1 VLCADD
7 AGANALPMPASAEVI
22 RYGLTS
28 PDARL
33 RAERVRRAGLGS
45 VFDVVYDGEAL
56 GEVTLAVP
64 GEHNV
69 RNALA
74 ALAAGLALGLTVPAM
89 APGLAAFRGVERR
102 FQLLGEAGGALVV
115 DDYAHHPT
123 EVRATIEAAR
133 AAAPERSGGLASR
146 WRSILAVFAALVLL
160 ASPLWGPPV
169 LRRLDF
175 FRVRRVEILGAR
187 YTAPGELLDRLR
199 VDTTRS
205 VWDPLD
211 PLAARLRTHAQI
223 ESVTVTRRLPG
234 TLVVRVKER
243 HPVALVDAPGGLR
256 AVDERGRRLPLDPS
270 RTPVDAPVVTAA
282 PRDTL
287 VYHLLGEMQR
297 EAPTLYARLSS
308 IRPVGADEIVLQI
321 SELSVRAMTNVT
333 LARLGDID
341 PVQRDLTRRQLHPTE
356 IDLRYRDQVIARLP

>member
-1 VLCADD
+1 
-7 AGANALPMPASAEVI
+7 MTE
-22 RYGLTS
+22 
-28 PDARL
+28 
-33 RAERVRRAGLGS
+33 
-45 VFDVVYDGEAL
+45 DG
-56 GEVTLAVP
+56 P
-64 GEHNV
+64 S
-69 RNALA
+69 R
-74 ALAAGLALGLTVPAM
+74 
-89 APGLAAFRGVERR
+89 
-102 FQLLGEAGGALVV
+102 
-115 DDYAHHPT
+115 D
-123 EVRATIEAAR
+123 
-133 AAAPERSGGLASR
+133 RSGGLASR
-146 WRSILAVFAALVLL
+146 WRASLAILVAVVLL

-169 LRRLDF
+169 LRRLEF

-187 YTAPGELLDRLR
+187 YTSPGELLDRLR

-205 VWDPLD
+205 VWDPLE

-234 TLVVRVKER
+234 TLVVQVKER
-243 HPVALVDAPGGLR
+243 HPVALVEAPGGLR

-297 EAPTLYARLSS
+297 ETPALYAKLSS
-308 IRPVGADEIVLQI
+308 IRAIGADEIVLQI
-321 SELSVRAMTNVT
+321 SEISVRAMTNVT

-341 PVQRDLTRRQLHPTE
+341 PVQRDLTRRQLHAAE

>member
-1 VLCADD
+1 MTEDD
-7 AGANALPMPASAEVI
+7 QPQ
-22 RYGLTS
+22 
-28 PDARL
+28 
-33 RAERVRRAGLGS
+33 
-45 VFDVVYDGEAL
+45 
-56 GEVTLAVP
+56 
-64 GEHNV
+64 EH
-69 RNALA
+69 
-74 ALAAGLALGLTVPAM
+74 
-89 APGLAAFRGVERR
+89 
-102 FQLLGEAGGALVV
+102 
-115 DDYAHHPT
+115 
-123 EVRATIEAAR
+123 
-133 AAAPERSGGLASR
+133 SGGLASR
-146 WRSILAVFAALVLL
+146 SRSILAVLAVLVLL

-169 LRRLDF
+169 LRRLEF

-187 YTAPGELLDRLR
+187 YTAPSELLERLR

-205 VWDPLD
+205 VWDPLE

-297 EAPTLYARLSS
+297 EAPTLYAKLSS
-308 IRPVGADEIVLQI
+308 IRSTGADEIVLQI

-341 PVQRDLTRRQLHPTE
+341 PVQRDLTRRQLHPIE